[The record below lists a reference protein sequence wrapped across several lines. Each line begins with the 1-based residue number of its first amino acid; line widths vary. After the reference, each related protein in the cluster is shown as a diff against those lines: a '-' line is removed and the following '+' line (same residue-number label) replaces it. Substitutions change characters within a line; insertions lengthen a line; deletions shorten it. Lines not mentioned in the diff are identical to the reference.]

1 MSRVT
6 VTLLHGYKVGD
17 DVLKDAVIRPYTT
30 ADLLDA
36 EEESEKLIAAPMPG
50 GGIEHK
56 LVLSPALYGMNIFRR
71 QVVSIGDVDGPFSIN
86 ELKKKLHR
94 DDFALLQQKVD
105 ELDQASSAKSASKAV
120 TQRGRSGE
128 VNTST

>member
-1 MSRVT
+1 MSEVT
-6 VTLLHGYKVGD
+6 VTLIHGYKVGND
-17 DVLKDAVIRPYTT
+17 ILKETVIRPYTT
-30 ADLLDA
+30 ADLIDA
-36 EEESEKLIAAPMPG
+36 EEESEKLIAAPMPC

-71 QVVSIGDVDGPFSIN
+71 QVVRIGDADGPFSIN

-94 DDFALLQQKVD
+94 DDFTLLQQKVD
-105 ELDQASSAKSASKAV
+105 ELDQASLAKSASRAV

-128 VNTST
+128 DNSSI